1 MNTEFNEKG
10 FTVLR
15 EVLPEK
21 VANFAYKYFLL
32 KRKVADIMYKNKY
45 IPPESGEWGTWT
57 DPQIPNTYSIYGDI
71 AMEIILEEI
80 KPLMENVC
88 KRRLQETYS
97 YARIYKRGDILARHK
112 DRFSCEISATM
123 NLGGDLWPIYV
134 NPNPKAGYVYGPHTG
149 VYKVQNYM
157 PTNDEGIRIDLN
169 PGDML
174 VYKGMDFEHW
184 REEFQGENCGQVFLH
199 YNDVITDNSKQN
211 KYDGRACLGLPR
223 GFNFKI

>member
-1 MNTEFNEKG
+1 
-10 FTVLR
+10 
-15 EVLPEK
+15 
-21 VANFAYKYFLL
+21 
-32 KRKVADIMYKNKY
+32 
-45 IPPESGEWGTWT
+45 
-57 DPQIPNTYSIYGDI
+57 
-71 AMEIILEEI
+71 
-80 KPLMENVC
+80 
-88 KRRLQETYS
+88 
-97 YARIYKRGDILARHK
+97 
-112 DRFSCEISATM
+112 
-123 NLGGDLWPIYV
+123 
-134 NPNPKAGYVYGPHTG
+134 
-149 VYKVQNYM
+149 M